1 MKPTF
6 YIYYEST
13 GGLIMIEDKVYIYPI
28 YITVDLAEEYPYF
41 VEIPDVNGYTQGK
54 DLAEAITM
62 ARDYIGFAVI
72 DKMEQNEPLP
82 LPDQIAY
89 LQKNTQI
96 KTLVDINFK
105 IYKAQRDNK
114 VVKKTLTIPN
124 YLNELGIEKGI
135 NFSLTLTEAL
145 KEKLGV

>member
-1 MKPTF
+1 
-6 YIYYEST
+6 
-13 GGLIMIEDKVYIYPI
+13 MIEDKVYIYPI

-82 LPDQIAY
+82 LPDQITY
-89 LQKNTQI
+89 QQKVLKSKRLWISISKNI
-96 KTLVDINFK
+96 KHSATTK
-105 IYKAQRDNK
+105 WS
-114 VVKKTLTIPN
+114 KKR
-124 YLNELGIEKGI
+124 
-135 NFSLTLTEAL
+135 
-145 KEKLGV
+145 

>member
-1 MKPTF
+1 
-6 YIYYEST
+6 
-13 GGLIMIEDKVYIYPI
+13 MIEDKIYIYPI
-28 YITVDLAEEYPYF
+28 YITVDQNEEYPYF
-41 VEIPDVNGYTQGK
+41 VEIPDVDGYTQGK

-62 ARDYIGFAVI
+62 ARDYIGFAVV
-72 DKMEQNEPLP
+72 DKLEHNEPLP
-82 LPDQIAY
+82 LPNNIKYD
-89 LQKNTQI
+89 KNEDQI

-105 IYKAQRDNK
+105 KYKSQYDNK

-124 YLNELGIEKGI
+124 YLNELGNDKGI

>member
-1 MKPTF
+1 
-6 YIYYEST
+6 
-13 GGLIMIEDKVYIYPI
+13 MIEDKIYIYPI
-28 YITVDLAEEYPYF
+28 YITVDPNEEYPYF
-41 VEIPDVNGYTQGK
+41 VEIPDVDGFTQGK

-72 DKMEQNEPLP
+72 DKLQHGEPLP
-82 LPDQIAY
+82 LPDKIEYVQHE
-89 LQKNTQI
+89 NQI

-105 IYKAQRDNK
+105 KYKSQHDNK

-124 YLNELGIEKGI
+124 YLNELGNERGI

>member
-62 ARDYIGFAVI
+62 ARDYIGFGH
-72 DKMEQNEPLP
+72 
-82 LPDQIAY
+82 
-89 LQKNTQI
+89 
-96 KTLVDINFK
+96 
-105 IYKAQRDNK
+105 R
-114 VVKKTLTIPN
+114 
-124 YLNELGIEKGI
+124 
-135 NFSLTLTEAL
+135 
-145 KEKLGV
+145 

>member
-1 MKPTF
+1 
-6 YIYYEST
+6 
-13 GGLIMIEDKVYIYPI
+13 MIDNKTYIYPI
-28 YITVDLAEEYPYF
+28 YITIDSEQEFPYF
-41 VEIPDVNGYTQGK
+41 VEVPDMEGYTQGK

-62 ARDYIGFAVI
+62 ARDYIGFAGV
-72 DKMEQNEPLP
+72 DKLENGEPLP
-82 LPDQIAY
+82 LPDQIKYNKSDA
-89 LQKNTQI
+89 QI

-105 IYKAQRDNK
+105 KYKAQHDNK

-124 YLNELGIEKGI
+124 YLNELGNEQGI

>member
-1 MKPTF
+1 
-6 YIYYEST
+6 
-13 GGLIMIEDKVYIYPI
+13 MIEDKVYIYPI

-82 LPDQIAY
+82 LPDQITY
-89 LQKNTQI
+89 QQKRQQ
-96 KTLVDINFK
+96 LVVDVNRKKKKK
-105 IYKAQRDNK
+105 IGRLMQRH
-114 VVKKTLTIPN
+114 
-124 YLNELGIEKGI
+124 Y
-135 NFSLTLTEAL
+135 
-145 KEKLGV
+145 

>member
-1 MKPTF
+1 
-6 YIYYEST
+6 
-13 GGLIMIEDKVYIYPI
+13 MIEDKVYIYPI
-28 YITVDLAEEYPYF
+28 YITVDSDEKIPYF
-41 VEIPDVNGYTQGK
+41 VEIPDIDGYTQGK

-62 ARDYIGFAVI
+62 ARDYIGFAGV
-72 DKMEQNEPLP
+72 DKLENNETLP
-82 LPDQIAY
+82 LPDQVKY
-89 LQKNTQI
+89 NKTDSQI

-105 IYKAQRDNK
+105 KYKAQRDNK

-124 YLNELGIEKGI
+124 YLNELGNENGI

>member
-1 MKPTF
+1 
-6 YIYYEST
+6 
-13 GGLIMIEDKVYIYPI
+13 
-28 YITVDLAEEYPYF
+28 
-41 VEIPDVNGYTQGK
+41 NGYTQGK

-105 IYKAQRDNK
+105 KYKAQRDNK

-145 KEKLGV
+145 KEKLDV